1 VLVVVTAV
9 TLLHVEFLNTL
20 LTYSTGC

>member
-1 VLVVVTAV
+1 VLVVVTAL